1 MKKKSIFIISFI
13 LLILIFGVGYLVYS
27 SRLNGVLDFITQKQ
41 SSTNESS
48 SSASVFNV
56 DEPLR
61 FNDPD
66 LGVVSG
72 VRDSNKA
79 AEEFMMVF
87 HGPTFLEGFDAYT
100 KFTILSKTDSA
111 VEATIDKGTEVKQ
124 YKITC
129 ESEKTALFKDFN
141 MTFVT
146 SGGDALQT
154 LSDGDLVY
162 SRCGESRCSEVGP
175 ECIIVK
181 IVPR

>member
-1 MKKKSIFIISFI
+1 MKKKSIFIIFFI

-27 SRLNGVLDFITQKQ
+27 SRLNGVLDFVTQKQ
-41 SSTNESS
+41 SSTSESS
-48 SSASVFNV
+48 NLTSVFNV
-56 DEPLR
+56 DESPR
-61 FNDPD
+61 VNDPD
-66 LGVVSG
+66 LGIVLG
-72 VRDSNKA
+72 VPNSNKV
-79 AEEFMMVF
+79 AEDFMMVF
-87 HGPTFLEGFDAYT
+87 HGPNFLEGYDAYT
-100 KFTILSKTDSA
+100 KFTILSKNDSVA
-111 VEATIDKGTEVKQ
+111 EATVDKGTEVKQ

-154 LSDGDLVY
+154 LSDGDLIY

-181 IVPR
+181 ILPR